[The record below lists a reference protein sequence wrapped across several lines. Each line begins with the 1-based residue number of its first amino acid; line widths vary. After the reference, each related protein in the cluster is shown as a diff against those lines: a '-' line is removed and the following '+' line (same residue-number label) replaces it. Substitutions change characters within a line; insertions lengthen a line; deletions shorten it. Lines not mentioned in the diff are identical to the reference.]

1 MSEAFN
7 ISIPCDNDGFFLL
20 RCPKC
25 GEYFKL
31 IPSEFQDDAV
41 ENISC
46 PQCGLMSDNYLT
58 QDVINLAMAK
68 TTNMASDMLDKTFKE
83 LERSTRNSM
92 IKFKT
97 TKVKKADDESN
108 EESTPKKDVIIKS
121 IKVETFD
128 TEYDMPKTHEQF
140 DINNYFSSMLT
151 Y

>member
-1 MSEAFN
+1 MSETFS

-31 IPSEFQDDAV
+31 LPSEFQDDAV

-46 PQCGLMSDNYLT
+46 PQCGLMSDSYVT

-68 TTNMASDMLDKTFKE
+68 TTNMASDMLDKTFKD

-97 TKVKKADDESN
+97 TKAKKVDEIPIRSSV
-108 EESTPKKDVIIKS
+108 EAFETIQFECCGRSAKLRS
-121 IKVETFD
+121 ILA
-128 TEYDMPKTHEQF
+128 YCGAYCSYCGGIQNG
-140 DINNYFSSMLT
+140 NN
-151 Y
+151 

>member
-1 MSEAFN
+1 MSETFS
-7 ISIPCDNDGFFLL
+7 ISIPCDIDGFFLL

-31 IPSEFQDDAV
+31 LPSEFQDDAV

-46 PQCGLMSDNYLT
+46 PQCGLMSDSYVT

-68 TTNMASDMLDKTFKE
+68 TTNMASDMLDKTFKD

-97 TKVKKADDESN
+97 TKAKKVDEIPIRSSV
-108 EESTPKKDVIIKS
+108 EAFETIQFECCGRSAKLRS
-121 IKVETFD
+121 ILA
-128 TEYDMPKTHEQF
+128 YCGAYCSYCGGIQNG
-140 DINNYFSSMLT
+140 NN
-151 Y
+151 